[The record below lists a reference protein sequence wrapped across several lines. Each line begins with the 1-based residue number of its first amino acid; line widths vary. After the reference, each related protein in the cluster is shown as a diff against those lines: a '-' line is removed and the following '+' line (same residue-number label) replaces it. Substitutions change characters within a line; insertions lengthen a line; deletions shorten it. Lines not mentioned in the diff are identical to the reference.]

1 MSDLRIGFVIPA
13 AGRSRRHPPNKLLLK
28 VNDQPAIQLT
38 VAAVL
43 TLPYPLCVVV
53 GHEAKKMMTTL
64 AALDQSRF
72 LIVKNPDYKTG
83 MAGSISTG
91 ISALPDD
98 LDYFGFL
105 PGDKPFVK
113 PQTIADMIKVLA
125 IHRPDM
131 LIPTYHGQIG
141 HPTFFSTALRDEF
154 MHLTGDTG
162 GREIIE
168 RYPQWVHYLPMNAP
182 EIILDLDRWLEMEE
196 QKHAE

>member
-13 AGRSRRHPPNKLLLK
+13 AGLSRRHPPNKLLLN
-28 VNDQPAIQLT
+28 VNGRPAIQKTVLT
-38 VAAVL
+38 VLA
-43 TLPYPLCVVV
+43 LPYPLCVVV

-64 AALDQSRF
+64 AALDHSRF
-72 LIVKNPDYKTG
+72 LIVENPDYKTG
-83 MAGSISTG
+83 MAGSIITG

-105 PGDKPFVK
+105 PGDKPFVR
-113 PQTIADMIKVLA
+113 PQTITAMIMELDTD
-125 IHRPDM
+125 RPEM
-131 LIPTYHGQIG
+131 LIPTYQGQIG

-168 RYPQWVHYLPMNAP
+168 RYPQRVHYLPMNAP
-182 EIILDLDRWLEMEE
+182 EIIRDMDRWLEED
-196 QKHAE
+196 KHDE